1 MAHIGFKKSFDEG
14 ILSTP
19 IKEDTTNPYDFKE
32 AMRNKLEYA
41 KMSKKEVCPNLDIG
55 DMSYQN
61 DCNGASYDL
70 GTWAHILLESKS
82 TTPNVLVD
90 KFYPILEENGWEEA
104 FSKTYGIS
112 PQEFYSE
119 FDQFINQSTDDQLK
133 LLDKIFEN
141 YNLN

>member
-61 DCNGASYDL
+61 DCNGEPIIDSVCIELYDPVCGCDGETYSNSCFAL
-70 GTWAHILLESKS
+70 SK
-82 TTPNVLVD
+82 
-90 KFYPILEENGWEEA
+90 
-104 FSKTYGIS
+104 GIKNWS
-112 PQEFYSE
+112 DGEC
-119 FDQFINQSTDDQLK
+119 K
-133 LLDKIFEN
+133 
-141 YNLN
+141 